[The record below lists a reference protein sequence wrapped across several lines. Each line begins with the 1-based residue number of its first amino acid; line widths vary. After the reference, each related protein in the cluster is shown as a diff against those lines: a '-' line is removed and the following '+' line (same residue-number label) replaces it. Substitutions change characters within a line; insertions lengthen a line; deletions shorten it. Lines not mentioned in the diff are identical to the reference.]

1 MSQCL
6 VIAGRACPGLDPG
19 TRNPWIPGQARD
31 DSLTF
36 VIAHFVFVIAHFGFV
51 IAHFGFVIAH
61 FGFVTADSGFV
72 IADSIRNP

>member
-36 VIAHFVFVIAHFGFV
+36 VIAHFGFVIAHFGFV

-61 FGFVTADSGFV
+61 FGFV